1 MNIPRGWKMYV
12 IFIRD
17 KRQQIYS
24 KICVADKIEA
34 FRKFEETIYRKEL
47 YGRKLIAVITHESK
61 VKAFH
66 GFKNEKCDKKIKA
79 TLKNLQ
85 SILSIQPDQ

>member
-1 MNIPRGWKMYV
+1 MYV

-61 VKAFH
+61 IKAFH
-66 GFKNEKCDKKIKA
+66 SFKNEKCNKTIKA
-79 TLKNLQ
+79 KLEDLQ
-85 SILSIQPDQ
+85 NILSI

>member
-1 MNIPRGWKMYV
+1 MYI

-24 KICVADKIEA
+24 KVSVTDKFEA
-34 FRKFEETIYRKEL
+34 FRKFEETINRKEL
-47 YGRKLIAVITHESK
+47 YGRKLIAVMMYENA

-66 GFKNEKCDKKIKA
+66 SFTAEKCERTIRTTLKDLQNILAIEIKNQKKKI
-79 TLKNLQ
+79 N
-85 SILSIQPDQ
+85 S

>member
-24 KICVADKIEA
+24 KISTADKFEA

-47 YGRKLIAVITHESK
+47 YGRKLIAVITHKSK
-61 VKAFH
+61 IKAFH
-66 GFKNEKCDKKIKA
+66 GFKNEKCDKTIKA
-79 TLKNLQ
+79 TLENLQ
-85 SILSIQPDQ
+85 SVLSI